1 MAAEAVVSF
10 AVERIGDML
19 IQEAIFLKGV
29 RGKVERLN
37 KDVGAMKCF
46 LEEAEKKQEED
57 LRVRKW
63 VSEIRDAVYD
73 VEDIID
79 MFILKA
85 ESLRTDY
92 FLKRVFKK
100 LINRHKVG
108 KKIEDIQL
116 TLRDISNRREALGIK
131 NIGEGTSR
139 SGQMLQDLRRS
150 SPRAEER
157 VIVGLTREADKLVKQ
172 LTVGDQRR
180 RVISLVGMGGIG
192 KTTLAKKVYNHE
204 KIVNHFPDCRAW
216 IYVSQDCRPR
226 EVYMQIINQ
235 VSASTKEQAEMI
247 EKYGENELGDFLHDH
262 LKEKRYLIVLDD
274 VWSCADWDF
283 LAKVSSNDPDCPGN
297 VFPDGSN
304 GSRLLLTTR
313 YKDVALHA
321 DARTIPH
328 EMRLLSKQQSWDLF
342 FRKAFLDADTE
353 SYPPDLKELGE
364 EMVDKCNGLPLA
376 IVVLGGLLSRSMS
389 HTEWKQVHDNIQA
402 YLAKEGQMGVMA
414 MLNLSYIDL
423 PHYLKP
429 CFLHLSLFPEDY
441 VISSRKLLLLW
452 TAEGFVPEQDDRR
465 MKDMAEVYLNEL
477 INRNL
482 IQVVRMSV
490 NARVMECRVHDLV
503 RELAIEKAKEQNFIG
518 TNIADPLSPS
528 TSLSLFSPKS
538 RRRSI
543 YSDFERYAS
552 IEHLTP
558 YLRSLLFFNLGKNC
572 RASQLDFIAKC
583 FKVLRVL
590 DLEGLEIECLPSII
604 GELIHLRYLGLRHTR
619 LKILPPSIGNLRSLQ
634 TLEIDNLRQVPNV
647 IRKMKNMRY
656 LYMEGQEEGV
666 PLQIDTL
673 QNLQILSGITFDQWI
688 KNDSSNLTCLGKLKL
703 EGRCE
708 VEGVEFSNSIAKLL
722 SLKSLYFKASDESNI
737 PPLAMNSCLHLSKL
751 DIKGRMQKLPETV
764 EFSPNLTQ
772 LTLEAS
778 RLGCDPMPV
787 LEKLQKLLTL
797 RLRAKSYLGKEM
809 HVSAN
814 GFPQLK
820 VLQLFELLELN
831 KLNIE
836 KGAMPWLMQLQF
848 HCLTKFSGLDEL
860 LNLVEVKITLPWLR
874 PLLWSKMAKLCLWD
888 CTSRSGGIHLCRQKG
903 QTSASSRQA
912 VEELAALLEH
922 RKYCPVNVASD
933 KTVSF
938 AGLVIGSNSSQ
949 LPKQDSWDAKSA

>member
-1 MAAEAVVSF
+1 MATDAVVSF
-10 AVERIGDML
+10 AIERIGDML

-37 KDVGAMKCF
+37 KDLGAMKCF

-57 LRVRKW
+57 VRVRNW
-63 VSEIRDAVYD
+63 VSEIREAVYD

-79 MFILKA
+79 MFILNA
-85 ESLRTDY
+85 ESLRTVY

-108 KKIEDIQL
+108 KKIEAIQL
-116 TLRDISNRREALGIK
+116 NLQDISNRREALGIK
-131 NIGEGTSR
+131 NIGEGTSG
-139 SGQMLQDLRRS
+139 SGQKLQDLRRS

-157 VIVGLTREADKLVKQ
+157 VIVGLTQEADKLVKQ

-204 KIVNHFPDCRAW
+204 KIEEHFPDCRAW

-235 VSASTKEQAEMI
+235 VSAPTKVQAEMI
-247 EKYGENELGDFLHDH
+247 EKYGENELGDFLHDY
-262 LKEKRYLIVLDD
+262 LKEKRYLIALDD

-283 LAKVSSNDPDCPGN
+283 IAKVSSNDPDCLGN

-342 FRKAFLDADTE
+342 CRKAFLDADRG

-376 IVVLGGLLSRSMS
+376 IVVLGGLLSRNMS
-389 HTEWKQVHDNIQA
+389 HTEWKQVHGNISA
-402 YLAKEGQMGVMA
+402 HLDKEGQMGVMT

-482 IQVVRMSV
+482 IQGVTMSV
-490 NARVMECRVHDLV
+490 NGRVMKCRVHDLV

-518 TNIADPLSPS
+518 TNIADPPPSS
-528 TSLSLFSPKS
+528 TSSSLISSKP
-538 RRRSI
+538 RRI
-543 YSDFERYAS
+543 YSDFERCAS

-572 RASQLDFIAKC
+572 RASQLDFIVKC

-590 DLEGLEIECLPSII
+590 DLEGLEIECLPSMI
-604 GELIHLRYLGLRHTR
+604 GELIHLRYLGVRHTG
-619 LKILPPSIGNLRSLQ
+619 LKMLPPSIGNLRSLQ
-634 TLEIDNLRQVPNV
+634 TLEINNLRQVPNV
-647 IRKMKNMRY
+647 IWKIKNMRY
-656 LYMEGQEEGV
+656 LYMEGQEGDV

-673 QNLQILSGITFDQWI
+673 QNLQILSGITFNQWI
-688 KNDSSNLTCLGKLKL
+688 KNDSSNLTCLEKLKL

-708 VEGVEFSNSIAKLL
+708 VEGHVFSNSIAKLL
-722 SLKSLYFKASDESNI
+722 SLKSLYLKASDESNI
-737 PPLAMNSCLHLSKL
+737 PSLAMNSCLHLSKL
-751 DIKGRMQKLPETV
+751 DIKGCMQKLPEIV

-778 RLGCDPMPV
+778 RLDRDAMLV
-787 LEKLQKLLTL
+787 LEKLPKLLTL

-820 VLQLFELLELN
+820 VLQLFKLRELN

-848 HCLTKFSGLDEL
+848 YSKTKFSGLDEL
-860 LNLVEVKITLPWLR
+860 LNLVEVKIKLSWLR
-874 PLLWSKMAKLCLWD
+874 LLLGSRRSRIPLWD
-888 CTSRSGGIHLCRQKG
+888 YSRGSDGIQLCRQKG

-912 VEELAALLEH
+912 VEELAAFLSYL
-922 RKYCPVNVASD
+922 
-933 KTVSF
+933 
-938 AGLVIGSNSSQ
+938 
-949 LPKQDSWDAKSA
+949 

>member
-1 MAAEAVVSF
+1 MATEAVVSF

-29 RGKVERLN
+29 RGKVERLK
-37 KDVGAMKCF
+37 KDLGAMKCF

-57 LRVRKW
+57 LRVRNW

-79 MFILKA
+79 MFILNA

-116 TLRDISNRREALGIK
+116 TLQDISNRREALGIK
-131 NIGEGTSR
+131 NIGEGTSG

-157 VIVGLTREADKLVKQ
+157 VIVGLTKEADKLVKQ

-204 KIVNHFPDCRAW
+204 KIVEHFPDCRAW

-235 VSASTKEQAEMI
+235 VSAPTKEQAEMI

-274 VWSCADWDF
+274 VWKCAHWNI

-342 FRKAFLDADTE
+342 CRKAFLDADSE

-376 IVVLGGLLSRSMS
+376 IVVLGGLLSRNMS
-389 HTEWKQVHDNIQA
+389 HTEWKQVHDNISA

-465 MKDMAEVYLNEL
+465 MKDVAEIYLNEL

-490 NARVMECRVHDLV
+490 NARVTKCRVHDLV

-518 TNIADPLSPS
+518 TNIADPPPSS
-528 TSLSLFSPKS
+528 TSSSLFSSKS
-538 RRRSI
+538 RC
-543 YSDFERYAS
+543 AS

-572 RASQLDFIAKC
+572 RASQLDFIVKC

-590 DLEGLEIECLPSII
+590 DLEGLEIECLPSMI
-604 GELIHLRYLGLRHTR
+604 GELIHLRYLGLRHTG
-619 LKILPPSIGNLRSLQ
+619 LKMLPPSIGNLRSLQ
-634 TLEIDNLRQVPNV
+634 TLEINNLRQVPNV
-647 IRKMKNMRY
+647 IWKIKNMRY
-656 LYMEGQEEGV
+656 LYMEGQEEDV
-666 PLQIDTL
+666 PLQIDTF
-673 QNLQILSGITFDQWI
+673 QNLQILFSITFYQWI
-688 KNDSSNLTCLGKLKL
+688 HNTSSNFTCLEKLKL

-708 VEGVEFSNSIAKLL
+708 VEGVQFSNSIAKQL
-722 SLKSLYFKASDESNI
+722 SLKSLYLKASNDSSI
-737 PPLAMNSCLHLSKL
+737 PPLAINSCLNLSKL
-751 DIKGRMQKLPETV
+751 DRKGCIQKIPEIH
-764 EFSPNLTQ
+764 EFSQSLTQ
-772 LTLEAS
+772 LTMEAS
-778 RLGCDPMPV
+778 KLDHDPMVV
-787 LEKLQKLLTL
+787 LEKLPKLLTL
-797 RLRAKSYLGKEM
+797 RLKVESYLGKEM
-809 HVSAN
+809 HVFAN

-820 VLQLFELLELN
+820 YFN
-831 KLNIE
+831 
-836 KGAMPWLMQLQF
+836 F
-848 HCLTKFSGLDEL
+848 R
-860 LNLVEVKITLPWLR
+860 VKRI
-874 PLLWSKMAKLCLWD
+874 D
-888 CTSRSGGIHLCRQKG
+888 
-903 QTSASSRQA
+903 
-912 VEELAALLEH
+912 
-922 RKYCPVNVASD
+922 
-933 KTVSF
+933 
-938 AGLVIGSNSSQ
+938 
-949 LPKQDSWDAKSA
+949 

>member
-1 MAAEAVVSF
+1 MATEAVVSF

-19 IQEAIFLKGV
+19 IQKAIFLKGL
-29 RGKVERLN
+29 RGKVERLKKN
-37 KDVGAMKCF
+37 LGAMKCF

-79 MFILKA
+79 MFILNA
-85 ESLRTDY
+85 ESQRTDC

-116 TLRDISNRREALGIK
+116 TLQDISNRREALGIK
-131 NIGEGTSR
+131 NIGEGTSG

-157 VIVGLTREADKLVKQ
+157 VIVGLTEEADKLVKQ

-180 RVISLVGMGGIG
+180 RVISVVGMGGIG

-204 KIVNHFPDCRAW
+204 KIVEHFPYCRAW

-235 VSASTKEQAEMI
+235 VSAPTKEQAEMI
-247 EKYGENELGDFLHDH
+247 EKYGEHELGDFLHDH
-262 LKEKRYLIVLDD
+262 LKENRYLIVVDD

-342 FRKAFLDADTE
+342 CRKAFLDADSE
-353 SYPPDLKELGE
+353 RYPPDLKELGE
-364 EMVDKCNGLPLA
+364 EMVDKCKGLPLA
-376 IVVLGGLLSRSMS
+376 IVVLGGLLSRNMS
-389 HTEWKQVHDNIQA
+389 HTEWKQVHDNISA

-414 MLNLSYIDL
+414 ILNLSYIDL

-452 TAEGFVPEQDDRR
+452 TAEGFVPEQDDQR
-465 MKDMAEVYLNEL
+465 MKDVAEVYLNEL

-490 NARVMECRVHDLV
+490 NARVTKCHVHDLV

-528 TSLSLFSPKS
+528 TSFSLFSPKS

-590 DLEGLEIECLPSII
+590 DLEGLQIEWLPSII
-604 GELIHLRYLGLRHTR
+604 GELIHLRYLGLRHTG
-619 LKILPPSIGNLRSLQ
+619 LKMLPPSIGNLRSLQ
-634 TLEIDNLRQVPNV
+634 TLEINNLRQVPNV

-656 LYMEGQEEGV
+656 LYMEGQEEDV

-673 QNLQILSGITFDQWI
+673 QNLQVLSGITFNQWI
-688 KNDSSNLTCLGKLKL
+688 KNDSSNLTCLEKLKL

-708 VEGVEFSNSIAKLL
+708 VEGAMFSNSIAKLL
-722 SLKSLYFKASDESNI
+722 SLKSLYLKASDDSSI
-737 PPLAMNSCLHLSKL
+737 PPLAVNYCLHLSKL
-751 DIKGRMQKLPETV
+751 DIKGHMQKLPEMI

-778 RLGCDPMPV
+778 RLNRDPMVV
-787 LEKLQKLLTL
+787 LEKLPKLLTL
-797 RLRAKSYLGKEM
+797 RLRVKSYLGKEM

-820 VLQLFELLELN
+820 ALQLFELRELN

-848 HCLTKFSGLDEL
+848 YCKTKFSGLDEL
-860 LNLVEVKITLPWLR
+860 LNLVEINITLSWLR
-874 PLLWSKMAKLCLWD
+874 LLLGSRRSRIPLWD
-888 CTSRSGGIHLCRQKG
+888 YTR
-903 QTSASSRQA
+903 
-912 VEELAALLEH
+912 
-922 RKYCPVNVASD
+922 
-933 KTVSF
+933 
-938 AGLVIGSNSSQ
+938 
-949 LPKQDSWDAKSA
+949 

>member
-1 MAAEAVVSF
+1 MATEAVVSS
-10 AVERIGDML
+10 AVKRISDML
-19 IQEAIFLKGV
+19 IQEVSFLKEV
-29 RGKVERLN
+29 RGQVERLQ
-37 KDVGAMKCF
+37 KDLSAMKCF

-57 LRVRKW
+57 VRVRNW

-79 MFILKA
+79 MFILNA

-116 TLRDISNRREALGIK
+116 TLQDISNRREALGIK

-157 VIVGLTREADKLVKQ
+157 VIVGLTEEADKLVKQ

-180 RVISLVGMGGIG
+180 RVISVVGMGGIG

-204 KIVNHFPDCRAW
+204 KIVEHFPDCRAW

-235 VSASTKEQAEMI
+235 VSAPTKEQAEMI
-247 EKYGENELGDFLHDH
+247 EKCGENELGDFLHDH
-262 LKEKRYLIVLDD
+262 LKEKKYLIVLDD
-274 VWSCADWDF
+274 VWNCADWDF

-342 FRKAFLDADTE
+342 CRKAFLDADSE
-353 SYPPDLKELGE
+353 RYPPDLKELGE

-376 IVVLGGLLSRSMS
+376 IVVLGGLLSRNMS
-389 HTEWKQVHDNIQA
+389 HTEWKQVHDNISA
-402 YLAKEGQMGVMA
+402 HLDKEGQMGVMT

-452 TAEGFVPEQDDRR
+452 TAEGFVREEDDRR

-490 NARVMECRVHDLV
+490 NARVMECRVHDLI
-503 RELAIEKAKEQNFIG
+503 RELAIEKAKEQNFMG
-518 TNIADPLSPS
+518 TSIADPLSPS
-528 TSLSLFSPKS
+528 ANLSLLSSKS

-552 IEHLTP
+552 IEHSIP

-604 GELIHLRYLGLRHTR
+604 GELIHLRYLGLRHTG
-619 LKILPPSIGNLRSLQ
+619 LKMLPSSISNLRSLQ
-634 TLEIDNLRQVPNV
+634 TLEINNLRQVPNV
-647 IRKMKNMRY
+647 IWKMKNMRY
-656 LYMEGQEEGV
+656 LYIEGQEEDV

-673 QNLQILSGITFDQWI
+673 QNLQILSGITFNQWI
-688 KNDSSNLTCLGKLKL
+688 QSKSIELTCLEKLKL

-708 VEGVEFSNSIAKLL
+708 VEGVKFSNSIAELR
-722 SLKSLYFKASDESNI
+722 SLKSLYLKASDDSSV
-737 PPLAMNSCLHLSKL
+737 PSLAKNSCLHLSKL
-751 DIKGRMQKLPETV
+751 DVKGHIQKLPEIV
-764 EFSPNLTQ
+764 EFSQSLTQ

-778 RLGCDPMPV
+778 KLDCDPMPI
-787 LEKLQKLLTL
+787 LEKQPKLLIL
-797 RLRAKSYLGKEM
+797 RLRADAYLGDEM
-809 HVSAN
+809 EVSAN
-814 GFPQLK
+814 GFPRLQ
-820 VLQLFELLELN
+820 VLQLSELKRLT
-831 KLNIE
+831 KLKIGQN
-836 KGAMPWLMQLQF
+836 AMPWLMHLQIHLEMQILGF
-848 HCLTKFSGLDEL
+848 KGL
-860 LNLVEVKITLPWLR
+860 LNLVEMDMFEKNRSLQHLVGIDLKYARLAVAASLAVSSGALR
-874 PLLWSKMAKLCLWD
+874 PWVFTRTYRNFVRFCREKDNLSMPNMFNNLKIMLQQICQGLLPHA
-888 CTSRSGGIHLCRQKG
+888 
-903 QTSASSRQA
+903 
-912 VEELAALLEH
+912 
-922 RKYCPVNVASD
+922 
-933 KTVSF
+933 
-938 AGLVIGSNSSQ
+938 
-949 LPKQDSWDAKSA
+949 

>member
-1 MAAEAVVSF
+1 MATEVVVSF
-10 AVERIGDML
+10 AIKRFGDML

-29 RGKVERLN
+29 RGKVERLK
-37 KDVGAMKCF
+37 KDLGAMKCF
-46 LEEAEKKQEED
+46 LEEAEIKQEED
-57 LRVRKW
+57 LRVRNW

-79 MFILKA
+79 MFILNA

-92 FLKRVFKK
+92 FHKRVFKK

-116 TLRDISNRREALGIK
+116 TLQYISNRREALGIK
-131 NIGEGTSR
+131 NIGEGTSG

-157 VIVGLTREADKLVKQ
+157 VIVGLTQEADKLVKQ

-180 RVISLVGMGGIG
+180 RVISMVGMGGIG

-204 KIVNHFPDCRAW
+204 KIVKHFPDCRAW

-226 EVYMQIINQ
+226 EAYMQIINQ
-235 VSASTKEQAEMI
+235 VSAPTKEQAEMI

-274 VWSCADWDF
+274 VWTCADWDF

-328 EMRLLSKQQSWDLF
+328 EMRLLSKKQRWDLF
-342 FRKAFLDADTE
+342 CRKAFLDADSE

-376 IVVLGGLLSRSMS
+376 IVVLGGLLSRNMS
-389 HTEWKQVHDNIQA
+389 HTEWKKVHDNISA

-452 TAEGFVPEQDDRR
+452 TAEGFVPEQNERR

-490 NARVMECRVHDLV
+490 NARVTKCRVHDLV
-503 RELAIEKAKEQNFIG
+503 
-518 TNIADPLSPS
+518 
-528 TSLSLFSPKS
+528 
-538 RRRSI
+538 
-543 YSDFERYAS
+543 
-552 IEHLTP
+552 
-558 YLRSLLFFNLGKNC
+558 
-572 RASQLDFIAKC
+572 
-583 FKVLRVL
+583 
-590 DLEGLEIECLPSII
+590 
-604 GELIHLRYLGLRHTR
+604 
-619 LKILPPSIGNLRSLQ
+619 
-634 TLEIDNLRQVPNV
+634 
-647 IRKMKNMRY
+647 
-656 LYMEGQEEGV
+656 
-666 PLQIDTL
+666 
-673 QNLQILSGITFDQWI
+673 
-688 KNDSSNLTCLGKLKL
+688 
-703 EGRCE
+703 
-708 VEGVEFSNSIAKLL
+708 
-722 SLKSLYFKASDESNI
+722 
-737 PPLAMNSCLHLSKL
+737 
-751 DIKGRMQKLPETV
+751 
-764 EFSPNLTQ
+764 
-772 LTLEAS
+772 
-778 RLGCDPMPV
+778 
-787 LEKLQKLLTL
+787 
-797 RLRAKSYLGKEM
+797 
-809 HVSAN
+809 
-814 GFPQLK
+814 
-820 VLQLFELLELN
+820 
-831 KLNIE
+831 
-836 KGAMPWLMQLQF
+836 
-848 HCLTKFSGLDEL
+848 
-860 LNLVEVKITLPWLR
+860 
-874 PLLWSKMAKLCLWD
+874 
-888 CTSRSGGIHLCRQKG
+888 
-903 QTSASSRQA
+903 
-912 VEELAALLEH
+912 
-922 RKYCPVNVASD
+922 
-933 KTVSF
+933 
-938 AGLVIGSNSSQ
+938 
-949 LPKQDSWDAKSA
+949 

>member
-1 MAAEAVVSF
+1 MATDAVVSF
-10 AVERIGDML
+10 AIERIGDML

-37 KDVGAMKCF
+37 KDLGAMKCF

-57 LRVRKW
+57 VRVRNW
-63 VSEIRDAVYD
+63 VSEIREAVYD

-79 MFILKA
+79 MFILNA
-85 ESLRTDY
+85 ESLRTVY

-108 KKIEDIQL
+108 KKIEAIQL
-116 TLRDISNRREALGIK
+116 NLQDISNRREALGIK
-131 NIGEGTSR
+131 NIGEGTSG
-139 SGQMLQDLRRS
+139 SGQKLQDLRRS

-157 VIVGLTREADKLVKQ
+157 VIVGLTQEADKLVKQ

-204 KIVNHFPDCRAW
+204 KIEEHFPDCRAW

-235 VSASTKEQAEMI
+235 VSAPTKVQAEMI
-247 EKYGENELGDFLHDH
+247 EKYGENELGDFLHDY
-262 LKEKRYLIVLDD
+262 LKEKRYLIALDD

-283 LAKVSSNDPDCPGN
+283 IAKVSSNDPDCLGN

-342 FRKAFLDADTE
+342 CRKAFLDADRG

-376 IVVLGGLLSRSMS
+376 IVVLGGLLSRNMS
-389 HTEWKQVHDNIQA
+389 HTEWKQVHGNISA
-402 YLAKEGQMGVMA
+402 HLDKEGQMGVMT

-465 MKDMAEVYLNEL
+465 VYLNEL

-518 TNIADPLSPS
+518 TNIADPLSPPPVY
-528 TSLSLFSPKS
+528 LSF
-538 RRRSI
+538 
-543 YSDFERYAS
+543 
-552 IEHLTP
+552 HLNPVDEVFILT
-558 YLRSLLFFNLGKNC
+558 LR
-572 RASQLDFIAKC
+572 
-583 FKVLRVL
+583 
-590 DLEGLEIECLPSII
+590 
-604 GELIHLRYLGLRHTR
+604 
-619 LKILPPSIGNLRSLQ
+619 GNLRSLR
-634 TLEIDNLRQVPNV
+634 TLEINNLRQVPNV
-647 IRKMKNMRY
+647 IQKIKSMRY
-656 LYMEGQEEGV
+656 LYMEGQQEDV

-673 QNLQILSGITFDQWI
+673 QNLQILSGITFNQWI
-688 KNDSSNLTCLGKLKL
+688 KNDSSNLTCLEKLKL

-708 VEGVEFSNSIAKLL
+708 VEGAVFSNSIAKLP
-722 SLKSLYFKASDESNI
+722 SLKSLYLKASVESTI
-737 PPLAMNSCLHLSKL
+737 PPLAINSFLNLSKL
-751 DIKGRMQKLPETV
+751 DIKGHMQKLPETV

-778 RLGCDPMPV
+778 RLGCDPMSV
-787 LEKLQKLLTL
+787 LEKLPKLLTL

-809 HVSAN
+809 NVSAN

-820 VLQLFELLELN
+820 VLQLSELQGLT
-831 KLNIE
+831 KLNIGQ
-836 KGAMPWLMQLQF
+836 GAMPWLMQLHIHKRVNIVGF
-848 HCLTKFSGLDEL
+848 NGL
-860 LNLVEVKITLPWLR
+860 LNLVELNIMDEMAFEVKLFFSEHRFRHWHRTRTFIDGEHGFFR
-874 PLLWSKMAKLCLWD
+874 E
-888 CTSRSGGIHLCRQKG
+888 KG
-903 QTSASSRQA
+903 ETAERSRQA
-912 VEELAALLEH
+912 VEELASILRH
-922 RKYCPVNVASD
+922 RR
-933 KTVSF
+933 KTR
-938 AGLVIGSNSSQ
+938 GQNHI
-949 LPKQDSWDAKSA
+949 